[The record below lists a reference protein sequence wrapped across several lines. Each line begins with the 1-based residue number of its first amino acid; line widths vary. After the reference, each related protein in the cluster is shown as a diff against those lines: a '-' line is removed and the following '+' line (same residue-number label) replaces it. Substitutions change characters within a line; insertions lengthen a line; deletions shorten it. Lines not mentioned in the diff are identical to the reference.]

1 MESKQPIQHLAE
13 ENTKL
18 KQYIEELNKECMELQ
33 ASLFEE
39 ANKMTQ
45 AAFGAQNKAE
55 KRAQE
60 KIRENNVLRA
70 EVLALKNL
78 LRNSQEKQDT
88 FAMRRSVSSTEDLLP
103 PVEFSSNRRISRQN
117 TGASHPSS
125 LPQGLSRP
133 RLSSAS
139 RPSLA
144 TSIVS
149 LTTQEPVTRKS
160 LYEALTADGSC
171 SLNTHSKYYKEFV
184 DWVDGGCWLS
194 LSQDASRTSSLL
206 IFREVP
212 SRNRSHSGGS
222 DIFDADA
229 DSLLVPLNSSMP
241 NKTSR
246 EHAFMLRLDVE
257 DISPCLDFAD
267 KNICSAL
274 RSALPSLSLE
284 MEPLE
289 VKSPGANHHCPLMS
303 GQKCAFRLLVEV
315 PKPDGSSE
323 SHSWQISSSARQR
336 IAAVADLFQYLTLIR
351 RGLTGTPTS
360 LDSPKSPDAP
370 KMTSAEAQKTLR
382 WHQFENVQRRRAAVA
397 LARLGYGLPLLE

>member
-1 MESKQPIQHLAE
+1 MESKQSVQRLTE
-13 ENTKL
+13 ENAKL

-45 AAFGAQNKAE
+45 AAFGAQHKAE

-60 KIRENNVLRA
+60 KIRENHVLRA
-70 EVLALKNL
+70 ELLALKGL
-78 LRNSQEKQDT
+78 LRNSQEKQAN
-88 FAMRRSVSSTEDLLP
+88 FAMRRSVSSNEALLP
-103 PVEFSSNRRISRQN
+103 PVEFSQIRRAFRQH
-117 TGASHPSS
+117 TDAQHTAS
-125 LPQGLSRP
+125 LPQGFSRP
-133 RLSSAS
+133 RMSSAS
-139 RPSLA
+139 RPSLS

-194 LSQDASRTSSLL
+194 LSGNASPTSSLL
-206 IFREVP
+206 VYREIS
-212 SRNRSHSGGS
+212 SRSRSQSGGS
-222 DIFDADA
+222 DVIDGDS
-229 DSLLVPLNSSMP
+229 DSLLVPLSSTTP
-241 NKTSR
+241 SKTVL

-267 KNICSAL
+267 KKICSAL

-289 VKSPGANHHCPLMS
+289 VKSPGVHQHCPLMS
-303 GQKCAFRLLVEV
+303 GQKCAFRLVVEV
-315 PKPDGSSE
+315 SKSDGSSE

-351 RGLTGTPTS
+351 RGLTGTPSS
-360 LDSPKSPDAP
+360 LDSPQSSDRPT
-370 KMTSAEAQKTLR
+370 MTSAETQKTLR